1 MSRQH
6 HYVKILTR
14 YFMDVERGIKTF
26 EIRFND
32 RNYKVGDFLHLQE
45 FCGGEYT
52 GRVIQKEICY
62 MIDSPE
68 YCKEG
73 FVVLGLKDGDGDA
86 E

>member
-6 HYVKILTR
+6 HYVKILPK
-14 YFMDVERGIKTF
+14 YYMDVEKGIKTF

-32 RNYKVGDFLHLQE
+32 RGYKVGDFLHLQE

-52 GRVIQKEICY
+52 GRTIDREICY

-73 FVVLGLKDGDGDA
+73 FVVLGLKGG